1 MKTTITSIHPEQIT
15 VRAASLDDGAALRA
29 LAALDS
35 ADPIAEP
42 ALVAEAGGEIR
53 AALSLADGVVVAD
66 PFVSTEH
73 LVVLLQVHAAQI
85 AEPIWNR
92 GRRSRSAA
100 AAAAAVWRA
109 LAPRDRRGVSPS
121 SAAHRTP
128 ATARDAALV
137 SSPQAWLRAS

>member
-15 VRAASLDDGAALRA
+15 VRAASTNDGAALRA

-35 ADPIAEP
+35 ADPIAQP
-42 ALVAEAGGEIR
+42 ALVAEAAGEIR
-53 AALSLADGVVVAD
+53 AALSLADGAVVAD
-66 PFVSTEH
+66 PFTSTDH

-85 AEPIWNR
+85 AEPVWNG

-109 LAPRDRRGVSPS
+109 LAPRDRGLSPS
-121 SAAHRTP
+121 PAARRTP
-128 ATARDAALV
+128 ATARDAVVA

>member
-1 MKTTITSIHPEQIT
+1 MKSTITSIHPDQIT
-15 VRAASLDDGAALRA
+15 IRSSYPDDGGALHA

-35 ADPIAEP
+35 AEPIAQP
-42 ALVAEAGGEIR
+42 ALVAEVGGEIR
-53 AALSLADGVVVAD
+53 AALSLDDGTVVAD
-66 PFVSTEH
+66 PFIPTEH

-85 AEPIWNR
+85 AEPLWNG

-109 LAPRDRRGVSPS
+109 LAPRDRRLSPTPT
-121 SAAHRTP
+121 ARLTP
-128 ATARDAALV
+128 ATAQDAVAA

>member
-1 MKTTITSIHPEQIT
+1 MKTTVTPIHPEQVTI
-15 VRAASLDDGAALRA
+15 RSAYPDDGGALRA

-35 ADPIAEP
+35 SNPIVQP

-53 AALSLADGVVVAD
+53 AALSLADGSVVAD

-85 AEPIWNR
+85 AEPIWNG

-109 LAPRDRRGVSPS
+109 LAPRDRGLSPS
-121 SAAHRTP
+121 PAAQRTP
-128 ATARDAALV
+128 TTPRDAVVA

>member
-1 MKTTITSIHPEQIT
+1 MKTTITSIHPKQIT
-15 VRAASLDDGAALRA
+15 VRAAYPDDGAALRA

-53 AALSLADGVVVAD
+53 AALSLADGAVVAD
-66 PFVSTEH
+66 PFVSTED
-73 LVVLLQVHAAQI
+73 LVVLLQVHASQI
-85 AEPIWNR
+85 ANPIWNG

-109 LAPRDRRGVSPS
+109 LAPRDRGVSPS
-121 SAAHRTP
+121 PAARPTP
-128 ATARDAALV
+128 ATARDAAV
-137 SSPQAWLRAS
+137 ASSPQAWLRAS

>member
-1 MKTTITSIHPEQIT
+1 MKTTITSIHPKQIT
-15 VRAASLDDGAALRA
+15 VRASYPDDSAALRA

-35 ADPIAEP
+35 AEPIAEP

-53 AALSLADGVVVAD
+53 AALSLADGAIVAD

-85 AEPIWNR
+85 GDPIWNR

-109 LAPRDRRGVSPS
+109 LAPRDRGTSPAPAVRA
-121 SAAHRTP
+121 SA

>member
-15 VRAASLDDGAALRA
+15 IRSAYPDDGGALRA

-35 ADPIAEP
+35 SNSIAEP
-42 ALVAEAGGEIR
+42 ALLVEVGGKIR
-53 AALSLADGVVVAD
+53 AALSLVDGAVVAD
-66 PFVSTEH
+66 PFESTEH
-73 LVVLLQVHAAQI
+73 LIVLLQVHAAQI
-85 AEPIWNR
+85 AEPVWHN

-109 LAPRDRRGVSPS
+109 LAPRSRGISP
-121 SAAHRTP
+121 APPARVTP
-128 ATARDAALV
+128 ATARDEAVA

>member
-1 MKTTITSIHPEQIT
+1 MNSTITSIHPEQIT
-15 VRAASLDDGAALRA
+15 IRVAYPGDGGALKA

-35 ADPIAEP
+35 SEPLSQP
-42 ALVAEAGGEIR
+42 ALVAEAAGEIR
-53 AALSLADGVVVAD
+53 AALSLADGAVVAD
-66 PFVSTEH
+66 PFTSTDH

-85 AEPIWNR
+85 AEPIWNG

-109 LAPRDRRGVSPS
+109 LAPRDRGLSPS
-121 SAAHRTP
+121 PAARRTP
-128 ATARDAALV
+128 ATARDAVVA

>member
-1 MKTTITSIHPEQIT
+1 MKTTITSIHPKQIT
-15 VRAASLDDGAALRA
+15 VRAAYPDDGAALRA

-35 ADPIAEP
+35 ADPIAQP

-53 AALSLADGVVVAD
+53 AALSLVDGAVVAD

-85 AEPIWNR
+85 AEPIWNG

-109 LAPRDRRGVSPS
+109 LAPRDRGLSPNP
-121 SAAHRTP
+121 AAHRTP
-128 ATARDAALV
+128 ATARDAAV
-137 SSPQAWLRAS
+137 ASSPQAWLRAS

>member
-1 MKTTITSIHPEQIT
+1 MNSTITSIHSEQIT
-15 VRAASLDDGAALRA
+15 IRCAYRDDGGALKA

-35 ADPIAEP
+35 SEPVSQP

-53 AALSLADGVVVAD
+53 AALSLDDGAVVAD
-66 PFVSTEH
+66 PFTSTEH

-85 AEPIWNR
+85 AEPIWNG

-109 LAPRDRRGVSPS
+109 LAPRDRGLSPS
-121 SAAHRTP
+121 PAMRRTP
-128 ATARDAALV
+128 ATARDAVVA